1 MQGERGTDTGEH
13 VQLIMVVCVLNP
25 SFLKANSRL
34 DLKKVQDIDRGQMT
48 RGNARGRTE
57 PLKYAEKQTLAGTR
71 APDWERM
78 QMKGDNY

>member
-48 RGNARGRTE
+48 RGNARSRTE